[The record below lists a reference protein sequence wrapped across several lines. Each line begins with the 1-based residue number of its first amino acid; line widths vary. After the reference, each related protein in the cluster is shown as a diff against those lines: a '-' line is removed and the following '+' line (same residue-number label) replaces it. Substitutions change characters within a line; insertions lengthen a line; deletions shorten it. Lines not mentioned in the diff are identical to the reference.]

1 MKMAKV
7 AQNKIRLKKGDKV
20 KVITGKDK
28 GKEGEILKVIRDSN
42 RLVVAGINKA
52 KKHEKP
58 SMVSQG
64 GIIEKELSIHVS
76 NVALIDP
83 KDGGI
88 TKVGYKKLDDGK
100 KVRIARKSG
109 EVIS

>member
-1 MKMAKV
+1 MAKAV
-7 AQNKIRLKKGDKV
+7 KNKIRLKKGDQV

-28 GKEGEILKVIRDSN
+28 GKKGEILRVLSDKN
-42 RLVVAGINKA
+42 RVVVSGVNKA

-58 SMVSQG
+58 SMTSQG
-64 GIIEKELSIHVS
+64 GITEKEVSMNIS

-83 KDGGI
+83 KDEGI
-88 TKVGYKKLDDGK
+88 TKVGYKFLDDGK
-100 KVRIARKSG
+100 KVRVARKSG